1 MKPGRRSPTL
11 AGGAP
16 GRCGIYSVQP
26 RWSLVLDLVAAW
38 RRERPGRRR
47 WAWRRRP
54 SWPKRRLLLV
64 NGPLVFCRRT
74 HPVAKLNTKKL
85 RTMTATSSRLYG
97 RAALITIKA
106 VKPPNISYRRS
117 PNSCGVHATKETIGK
132 VNRKRTTLQ
141 FGAPSKASTSPAAFC
156 THGNCSKC
164 SHHPRKK
171 RVRGGGGWYAEKNGF
186 DAAGWR
192 AYLAGGEACT

>member
-1 MKPGRRSPTL
+1 M
-11 AGGAP
+11 
-16 GRCGIYSVQP
+16 
-26 RWSLVLDLVAAW
+26 LDLVAAW

-47 WAWRRRP
+47 CAWRLRP

-85 RTMTATSSRLYG
+85 RTMTATSNRLYG

-141 FGAPSKASTSPAAFC
+141 FGAPSKASTSPAVSVRTVTVVGVRTTPERSVYGVVAD
-156 THGNCSKC
+156 GMPQRMGSM
-164 SHHPRKK
+164 PRDGVPTWHVARSILEAPHVTKPC
-171 RVRGGGGWYAEKNGF
+171 REQVNAE
-186 DAAGWR
+186 
-192 AYLAGGEACT
+192 LAGRPSQ